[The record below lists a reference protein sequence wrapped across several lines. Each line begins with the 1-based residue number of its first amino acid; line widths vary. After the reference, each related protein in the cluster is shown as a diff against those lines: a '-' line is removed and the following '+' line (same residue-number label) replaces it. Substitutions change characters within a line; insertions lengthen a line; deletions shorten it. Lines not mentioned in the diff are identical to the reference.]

1 MVEEEPINFSYSC
14 NSAGD
19 DERKSGYYNLLL
31 SSFLGAQGWICRLIL
46 LGHNE
51 PRSIGLSL
59 HRKTADMLQAAN
71 AAKRAWLGG
80 RGRASTEEGT

>member
-1 MVEEEPINFSYSC
+1 MKP
-14 NSAGD
+14 
-19 DERKSGYYNLLL
+19 YYYDPLL

-46 LGHNE
+46 SGNNE
-51 PRSIGLSL
+51 PRSIRLSL

-80 RGRASTEEGT
+80 RGRASIEEGT